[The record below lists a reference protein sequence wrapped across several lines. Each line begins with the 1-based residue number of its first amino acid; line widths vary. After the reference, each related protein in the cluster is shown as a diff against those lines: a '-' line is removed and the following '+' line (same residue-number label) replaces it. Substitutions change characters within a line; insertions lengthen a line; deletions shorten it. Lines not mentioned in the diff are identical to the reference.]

1 MPEVGLFLGNGT
13 FSCAGCSEKG
23 GVAEFPGA
31 QGSRAS
37 HELAR
42 SLLPLLLRFNCPS
55 LLCKVEKSSV
65 IL

>member
-1 MPEVGLFLGNGT
+1 MTEVGLFLGNGT

-55 LLCKVEKSSV
+55 LL
-65 IL
+65 